1 MSLQTGSVDLRIVL
15 PLAGNRAAGCD
26 RCVRVFCL
34 LLLLG
39 SAVAAAAVEP
49 LPFTRAVFRFGDDQ
63 SWSQASFDDSG
74 WSGVRLDAGWNVQ
87 KLPGSR
93 FVGRKGWY
101 RLHVVFTEP
110 QIQSNSWLV
119 STGFIGNASETWLN
133 GTRIGSHGKISPI
146 EVVPQRTVHA
156 ALMPAHLLKPGENVI
171 AVRVG
176 NFFGD
181 GGILGGPVGVFRDEA
196 GGFRR
201 EMKHLELGRE
211 VSRMLVV
218 ALCLVWALIFVL
230 LRLLGDDTQPWAHAG
245 VLFAMTGLAHGLGTH
260 FSGSAEWYGI
270 DRAVMPLMIVL
281 FWAAPTLTVSMVGKI
296 CRETSRRSFWIVL
309 GSGIVCLGW
318 AGSYMHWPQM
328 SLLAYAVHLMVTGI
342 SCLAILVR
350 GLRRG
355 ERMAWVMLG
364 SGILY
369 VVAVTAQIT
378 LAYFPWLPHAA
389 LVWEPM
395 DIGIIIGVMTLGTSL
410 LRRYVR
416 AQRRERELSRQLL
429 HAARDERARVGR
441 HLHDHVVQDMHYL
454 HLQSQ
459 NLATADEKQSA
470 TLKQLREGLLGAV
483 QEVRRVAEDLQPLAT
498 RGASLAEALET
509 LARLLT
515 ERFSVP
521 VQVECETPP
530 SLSEATRETL
540 YRVAHEAAMNACR
553 HAAAKRVLIRV
564 HREGGQLK
572 LDVTD
577 NGRGFSPDSLSS
589 ERLGLRFLRDHAAF
603 TGGRLQIDSKPG
615 NGTRVIYTL
624 DLPPT
629 AT

>member
-181 GGILGGPVGVFRDEA
+181 G
-196 GGFRR
+196 
-201 EMKHLELGRE
+201 
-211 VSRMLVV
+211 
-218 ALCLVWALIFVL
+218 
-230 LRLLGDDTQPWAHAG
+230 RLLGADTQPWAHAG
-245 VLFAMTGLAHGLGTH
+245 VLFARTGLAHGLGTH
-260 FSGSAEWYGI
+260 FSGSAAWYGI

-350 GLRRG
+350 GIRRG

-540 YRVAHEAAMNACR
+540 SRVAHEAAMNACR

-615 NGTRVIYTL
+615 NGARVIYTL